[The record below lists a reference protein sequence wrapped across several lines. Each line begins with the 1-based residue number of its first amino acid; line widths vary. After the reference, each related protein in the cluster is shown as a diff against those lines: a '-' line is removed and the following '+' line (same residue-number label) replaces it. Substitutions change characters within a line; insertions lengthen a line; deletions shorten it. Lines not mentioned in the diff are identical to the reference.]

1 MKSIIRFLS
10 VMLILGG
17 WGLAALALHVVRTPD
32 PSNPQESKLVVIPK
46 NELDWKE
53 TYVDARN
60 WTMADVSDHRM
71 LMLRV
76 LYTDKA
82 NEFKFL
88 ADPKSKDDIAT
99 QLTDVL
105 SNPKA
110 TTERSATTRM
120 RTFGPS
126 HR

>member
-1 MKSIIRFLS
+1 MIRFLS
-10 VMLILGG
+10 VVLILGG
-17 WGLAALALHVVRTPD
+17 WGIAALALHVVRTPD
-32 PSNPQESKLVVIPK
+32 PSNPQESNLVVIPK

-53 TYVDARN
+53 TYVDARG
-60 WTMADVSDHRM
+60 WTMADVSEHRM

-88 ADPKSKDDIAT
+88 ADPKSKDSIAE
-99 QLTDVL
+99 QLTAVL
-105 SNPKA
+105 SNSNP
-110 TTERSATTRM
+110 TTERSATTARA
-120 RTFGPS
+120 TFGPS

>member
-1 MKSIIRFLS
+1 VKSIVRFLS
-10 VMLILGG
+10 VLLIFGG

-32 PSNPQESKLVVIPK
+32 PSNPQQSKLVVIPK

-53 TYVDARN
+53 TYVDARD

-110 TTERSATTRM
+110 ATERSATTARA
-120 RTFGPS
+120 TFGPS

>member
-1 MKSIIRFLS
+1 VKSLIRFLS

-53 TYVDARN
+53 TYVDARG

-88 ADPKSKDDIAT
+88 ADPKNKDDIAN
-99 QLTDVL
+99 QIREVLT
-105 SNPKA
+105 NPPA
-110 TTERSATTRM
+110 TTERSATTARA
-120 RTFGPS
+120 TFGPS